1 MGRVLVFFLIV
12 MVVLAGTGIFDQIGQ
27 REGGEVPQDVLR
39 LHIRAH
45 SDAPRDQE
53 TKLAVRDA
61 VLAVLAPGLR
71 RAASAAEACQLV
83 KGQIGEITAAARKEL
98 QRRGNQEPVTVRLD
112 RTYFPTRQYDGITFP
127 AGEYLALQI
136 FLGEGAGTNWWCVL
150 FPPLCLVDGT
160 TARAVKAEGELAGDG
175 EVSVSS
181 PEIRFKIVEWFRA
194 LTGK

>member
-27 REGGEVPQDVLR
+27 REGGEVPRDVLR

-98 QRRGNQEPVTVRLD
+98 QRRGNQEPVTVRLGLAFLPGSMTVLPFRQCLACRFSSVRVRGQLVMRLSVWWTGQRPGGQGRR
-112 RTYFPTRQYDGITFP
+112 RTGGMGR
-127 AGEYLALQI
+127 
-136 FLGEGAGTNWWCVL
+136 VL
-150 FPPLCLVDGT
+150 FPSD
-160 TARAVKAEGELAGDG
+160 
-175 EVSVSS
+175 S
-181 PEIRFKIVEWFRA
+181 FKTIEWFVPDR
-194 LTGK
+194 K